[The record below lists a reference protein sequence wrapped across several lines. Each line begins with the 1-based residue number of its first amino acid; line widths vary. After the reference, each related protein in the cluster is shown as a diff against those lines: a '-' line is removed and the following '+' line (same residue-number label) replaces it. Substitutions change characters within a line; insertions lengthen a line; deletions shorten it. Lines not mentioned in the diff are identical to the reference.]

1 MLKGKIKPYILI
13 TPIMIIILGIFVTG
27 LIMGFIQSLGHFKA
41 IGLNGFTL
49 KYYKEVLTSKDFL
62 SSLGFSFYI
71 SIVSSVIAVVL
82 GILLSYSIFRID
94 SKRKTIDFMYKFPI
108 IVPHIVAVLLVYNI
122 LVQNGILPR
131 ILYFIG
137 LIKEPFQFPSLLYEK
152 NGVGIIIAYLW
163 KEVPFV
169 AMVTYTILGNL
180 SYNLSEVALNLGATN
195 RQVFFHVFLPLIMP
209 SVLSA
214 FIIIFAFSFG
224 AYEVPFL
231 LGATSPKALSV
242 KAFIEYSNPDLTNRP
257 YAMVINMIL
266 TFLSFILVGLYQK
279 TFELISKYKG

>member
-1 MLKGKIKPYILI
+1 
-13 TPIMIIILGIFVTG
+13 
-27 LIMGFIQSLGHFKA
+27 
-41 IGLNGFTL
+41 
-49 KYYKEVLTSKDFL
+49 
-62 SSLGFSFYI
+62 
-71 SIVSSVIAVVL
+71 
-82 GILLSYSIFRID
+82 
-94 SKRKTIDFMYKFPI
+94 
-108 IVPHIVAVLLVYNI
+108 
-122 LVQNGILPR
+122 
-131 ILYFIG
+131 LYFIG

-152 NGVGIIIAYLW
+152 KGVGIIIAYLW

-180 SYNLSEVALNLGATN
+180 SYNLSEVALNLRATN

-279 TFELISKYKG
+279 TFELISKY

>member
-1 MLKGKIKPYILI
+1 
-13 TPIMIIILGIFVTG
+13 MIIILGIFVTG

-41 IGLNGFTL
+41 IGFNGFTL

-62 SSLGFSFYI
+62 SSLGFSLYI
-71 SIVSSVIAVVL
+71 SIISSVIAVVL
-82 GILLSYSIFRID
+82 GILLSYSIFRIN
-94 SKRKTIDFMYKFPI
+94 SKRKTIDSMYKFPI

-131 ILYFIG
+131 ILYFTG

-163 KEVPFV
+163 KEIPFV

-231 LGATSPKALSV
+231 LGPTSPKALSV

-266 TFLSFILVGLYQK
+266 TFLSFILVGFYQK
-279 TFELISKYKG
+279 TFELISEYKG